1 MTNLAEHFQIDFDS
15 EVKAENTVKYDN
27 LRFSILTD
35 RIIRIEY
42 DPENK
47 FDDRPT
53 QLIWNRDLAPVDY
66 RVDSESKKIVI
77 ETKKFKLEYKKG
89 TEKIEN
95 KLHKNNLRILIKEN
109 GEEWFYG
116 KENEGNLKGSY
127 RTLDGIDGEVE
138 LDKGLLSKSG
148 WAVIDD
154 RDSLVFNDGGWLE
167 SRSKDEEYQDFY
179 FLTAVN
185 DYQELLKDYSKLT
198 GDIPLIP
205 RWALGNWWSRY
216 WEYTD
221 QELKNLMQKFEQKNI
236 PLSVCIVDMDWH
248 RVENKYT
255 SGWTGYSWNKNY
267 FPEPKKFIDWLHGK
281 GLKTAL
287 NLHPADGVYPHE
299 DLYQK
304 MAEQMGVDPEKEE
317 GIDFD
322 LSDLDF
328 INAYFEVIH
337 NRLEDEDGVDFWWL
351 DWQQGKESGLAGLD
365 PLWGLNHLHFYDL
378 ARNKDKRSFIFSR
391 WGGLGSHRYPVGFS
405 GDTVVSWDSLKFQP
419 YFTSTASNVL
429 YGWWSH
435 DIGGHCMGT
444 EDRELYTRWLQ
455 FGVFSPVMR
464 LHSTKDPY
472 LDRRP
477 WGHGA
482 EVFEIAKDYLQ
493 LRHKLIPYLYTMNYQ
508 SKKTAISLIRP
519 MYYEDQSEPAYSL
532 PDQYYFG
539 SELIAAP
546 YLSPRDGDTNLSK
559 QTVWLPEGE
568 YFDYFSGEYYSGEK
582 WLNKYGNLSDFPLF
596 AKAGAVIPL
605 AAEAEFGDTSN
616 PEKLKLEIF
625 PGADN
630 NFSLYEDN
638 GAAVNSELKTTK
650 TVFENSW
657 QEDELEFEILPLEGE
672 NEVIPENR
680 KLILN
685 FRSINSAEFELEI
698 DGKKAAAKYEYDE
711 KNNIL
716 KTEIDYRPASEYKI
730 KLFNQGGLLKKVDLR
745 KSKIKRILKNFRLE
759 TVVKTELLK
768 TVKRVIDNDEDPDF
782 IERFKSVLSKTQIET
797 ILDIIYQCGSSRI
810 KGGDTDQ
817 IVAFKGDLS
826 ELKFNFSEARL
837 KDGHHS
843 AALKQNKGIIN
854 DYKIFDLKKL
864 ESDKARLELKY
875 SDFILEKYNLNGKNN

>member
-1 MTNLAEHFQIDFDS
+1 MTLLNNLAAHFQIDF
-15 EVKAENTVKYDN
+15 EAEAKKENTIKYDN

-42 DPENK
+42 DPENE

-53 QLIWNRDLAPVDY
+53 QLIWNRNLATVDY
-66 RVDSESKKIVI
+66 DVDYGSNNIII
-77 ETKKFKLEYKKG
+77 E
-89 TEKIEN
+89 TEKIKLKYKKRAEKAEN
-95 KLHKNNLRILIKEN
+95 KLNKNNLKISLKEN
-109 GEEWFYG
+109 DEEWFYG
-116 KENEGNLKGSY
+116 KKNKGNLKGTY

-154 RDSLVFNDGGWLE
+154 RDSLVFNDGGWLQ
-167 SRSKDEEYQDFY
+167 SRSKDEKYQDFY
-179 FLTAVN
+179 FLTAAA
-185 DYQELLKDYSKLT
+185 DYQSLLKDFSKLT

-221 QELKNLMQKFEQKNI
+221 QELKDLMQEFEQKDI

-255 SGWTGYSWNKNY
+255 SGWTGYSWNKDY
-267 FPEPKKFIDWLHGK
+267 FPEPKKFIDWLHSK

-304 MAEQMGVDPEKEE
+304 MAEKMGVPEKEE

-322 LSDLDF
+322 LSNLDF
-328 INAYFEVIH
+328 INAYFELIH
-337 NRLEDEDGVDFWWL
+337 NKLEDEDGVDFWWI
-351 DWQQGKESGLAGLD
+351 DWQQGTESGLTGLD

-455 FGVFSPVMR
+455 FGVFSPIMR

-482 EVFEIAKDYLQ
+482 EVLEVAREYMQ
-493 LRHKLIPYLYTMNYQ
+493 LRHQLIPYLYTHSYQ
-508 SKKTAISLIRP
+508 AKETALSLIRP
-519 MYYEDQSEPAYSL
+519 MYYQEKSEPVYSL

-546 YLSPRDGDTNLSK
+546 FLEPADEMTNLSK
-559 QTVWLPEGE
+559 QTVWLPEGDW
-568 YFDYFSGEYYSGEK
+568 YDYFSGEYYQGES
-582 WLNKYGNLSDFPLF
+582 WYNIYGDLSDFPLF
-596 AKAGAVIPL
+596 AKAGAIIPL
-605 AAEAEFGDTSN
+605 NAESDFGDTSN
-616 PEKLKLEIF
+616 PEILEVQIF

-630 NFSLYEDN
+630 CFELYEDN
-638 GAAVNSELKTTK
+638 GAAAESELKTAK
-650 TVFENSW
+650 TVFKNNYQQNQLNFKIKALKGSA
-657 QEDELEFEILPLEGE
+657 
-672 NEVIPENR
+672 EVIPENR
-680 KLILN
+680 RLKLI
-685 FRSINSAEFELEI
+685 FRAVNEAELDIYINGKKFEFENYYNKQDNSLTVEFNYKPENNFEFNLKNTNGLI
-698 DGKKAAAKYEYDE
+698 KKKDLRIE
-711 KNNIL
+711 
-716 KTEIDYRPASEYKI
+716 KI
-730 KLFNQGGLLKKVDLR
+730 KKM
-745 KSKIKRILKNFRLE
+745 LKNFKVE
-759 TVVKTELLK
+759 TAVKTEVARSIEIAVQTEKNPKFL
-768 TVKRVIDNDEDPDF
+768 
-782 IERFKSVLSKTQIET
+782 ERFSSVLSQSQLQTLLE
-797 ILDIIYQCGSSRI
+797 IIYSCGSAHI
-810 KGGDTDQ
+810 KNANTDK
-817 IVAFKGDLS
+817 IVIFKGNLDKMSYNLS
-826 ELKFNFSEARL
+826 RANLTS
-837 KDGHHS
+837 GHHRS
-843 AALKQNKGIIN
+843 SMENEQQEVKRYELI
-854 DYKIFDLKKL
+854 DLKELNSDRWKL
-864 ESDKARLELKY
+864 TINY
-875 SDFILEKYNLNGKNN
+875 TDFIKKEYRK